1 MINVRTGKPWL
12 KALCRYREM
21 LYFIAFSVFCMLIA
35 AGRGYFAE
43 FTSAEAYI
51 LVIGG
56 FILWLLVRHDGNRR
70 IALCTLILITI
81 GELIHASLTFNYYHD
96 QGYKFSNSKG
106 TIIITLIVLLL
117 VMALYGNFWRLLSS
131 DLAIKIFGALSIVL
145 LILLAVAGKGDGAKI
160 QLGPITVL
168 DFVKVFYILSM
179 SGILGKSLEKAD
191 ADPKAQRKLF
201 LISLLFTLFHV
212 GMLAVILS
220 DFGSLIIIGFVYLM
234 FLFIFPNKITPF
246 FFVIL
251 AAVFGIGILSGAGGS
266 IYRDTIKDAPAGLFA
281 SAFTDDIHDVPGEE
295 EGSLIPGMTRL
306 RDIAFS
312 HLADEELLK
321 DPLLYENYKNAC
333 QMLEADE
340 DGNYSLTAADF
351 SEAKEI
357 NTWQVGEDLR
367 KTGAT
372 ELLGDYPAAVCIAR
386 LSEYAPFK
394 DDYRAAFLSDTYMP
408 VVPTVHAGYS
418 RGVIGWFGGL
428 VLKMYCKGAER
439 FVIGVLPEEMAQ
451 KILGFGGSRPEQ
463 LLTAERAMQIGGL
476 TGADAHE
483 FIYVPIMDSDMIFS
497 ELVSQFGF
505 AMGMFVIMIYMILF
519 REGLRVERSITD
531 KSPFHKAVA
540 LGFSLALFVQ
550 ALVIIG
556 GNLGVFPL
564 AGVTLPFIAK
574 GGVSML
580 VSAAMIGMLLAIS
593 IERNTE
599 ENDDLDLVLRLRLQ
613 AVPRT
618 LVDFIRVRVEKEEA
632 KMEAELN
639 NDPAGANETQDE
651 TDPEAEEPL
660 TEEDFEQPLYDEEPA
675 DPNQTLTGRKFS
687 SHDL

>member
-1 MINVRTGKPWL
+1 MRTGKPWL
-12 KALCRYREM
+12 KTLWKYREM
-21 LYFIAFSVFCMLIA
+21 LYFLAFSVFCMLIA

-43 FTSAEAYI
+43 FTSAEAYV

-70 IALCTLILITI
+70 IALCALILITI
-81 GELIHASLTFNYYHD
+81 GELLHAALTFNYYHD

-106 TIIITLIVLLL
+106 TIIATLLVLLF

-131 DLAIKIFGALSIVL
+131 DLAIKVFGALSIVL
-145 LILLAVAGKGDGAKI
+145 LILLAVAGTGDGAKI

-179 SGILGKSLEKAD
+179 SGVLGKSLEKAD

-201 LISLLFTLFHV
+201 LISLIFTLFHV
-212 GMLAVILS
+212 GMLAVLLS
-220 DFGSLIIIGFVYLM
+220 DFGSLIVIGFVYLM

-251 AAVFGIGILSGAGGS
+251 AAAFSIGILSGVGGN
-266 IYRDTIKDAPAGLFA
+266 IYRDAIKDAPAGLFA

-295 EGSLIPGMTRL
+295 EGSVIPGLTRL
-306 RDIAFS
+306 REIARV
-312 HLADEELLK
+312 HLEDEELMK
-321 DPLLYENYKNAC
+321 DPLVYENYKNAC

-340 DGNYSLTAADF
+340 TGNYSLTAADF
-351 SEAKEI
+351 AAAREI
-357 NTWQVGEDLR
+357 DTLQVGEDLR
-367 KTGAT
+367 EKGTT
-372 ELLGDYPAAVCIAR
+372 DLLGEYPAAVCIAQ

-394 DDYRAAFLSDTYMP
+394 DDYRAAFLNDTYLP
-408 VVPTVHAGYS
+408 IVPTVLSGYA
-418 RGVIGWFGGL
+418 RGALGSLRGFI
-428 VLKMYCKGAER
+428 LKMYCKGAER

-451 KILGFGGSRPEQ
+451 KILGFSGSRPEQ
-463 LLTAERAMQIGGL
+463 LLIAERAMQIGGL

-483 FIYVPIMDSDMIFS
+483 FISVPIMDSDMIYA

-550 ALVIIG
+550 AMVIIG

-574 GGVSML
+574 GGVSMV

-618 LVDFIRVRVEKEEA
+618 FVDFIRVKVEKEEA
-632 KMEAELN
+632 RMQAELN
-639 NDPAGANETQDE
+639 GDSTGAYDAPDE
-651 TDPEAEEPL
+651 TDPDEEPL
-660 TEEDFEQPLYDEEPA
+660 TEEDFEEPLYGEEPA